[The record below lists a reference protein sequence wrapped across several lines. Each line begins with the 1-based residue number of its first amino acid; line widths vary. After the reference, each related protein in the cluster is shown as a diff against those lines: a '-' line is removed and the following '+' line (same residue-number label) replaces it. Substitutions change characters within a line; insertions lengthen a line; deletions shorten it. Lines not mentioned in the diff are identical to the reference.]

1 MKAFISALLRTH
13 ELRTSGVTALFLALL
28 VTAPV
33 YGQSSHAQKA
43 RLDATLSARQDYA
56 THPTDRSALIS
67 GTELISDGSFE
78 AGPSPDIYGFSTL
91 SSAWTWQSSGGFM
104 ASLDPRYT
112 DPSTNPAH
120 TGNWCVF
127 FDLGP
132 SADHLAQTVS
142 IPSGATA
149 TLSFWLKIG
158 TVGGSS
164 SFDSLTVS
172 VRDAT
177 GSNLL
182 GNIASYYAGDSVGF
196 SYVQHSFDVS
206 AYAGRTLRLQFDTN
220 QVSMNTLFLL
230 DDVSLLTNLTTSA
243 TCTEDV
249 STMCLVNGRYKVT
262 SHWKNQYAGGVVAN
276 LSKAKLTDKE
286 GAFWI
291 ADASTHEY
299 LIRFNTATNNG
310 RVWIAIPTFTDVE
323 FWVAVTDTVNGQYK
337 EYHSNPGNQT
347 LIYDPSF
354 FVYP

>member
-1 MKAFISALLRTH
+1 MKALITALLPRRA
-13 ELRTSGVTALFLALL
+13 LRASCVTALLL
-28 VTAPV
+28 GLVATAPA

-43 RLDATLSARQDYA
+43 RLDAALSTRQDYA
-56 THPTDRSALIS
+56 ASPPERVPLIT

-78 AGPSPDIYGFSTL
+78 VGPSPNIYGFSTL
-91 SSAWTWQSSGGFM
+91 SSAWTWQSGGGFM
-104 ASLDPRYT
+104 AGSDPRYT
-112 DPSTNPAH
+112 SPSTNAAH
-120 TGNWCVF
+120 AGNWCVF
-127 FDLGP
+127 FDVGP
-132 SADHLAQTVS
+132 STDHLSQMIS
-142 IPSGATA
+142 IPSGVTA

-164 SFDSLTVS
+164 LLDSLTVS
-172 VRDAT
+172 FRDAT

-182 GNIASYYAGDSVGF
+182 GNIASYYAGDNVGY

-206 AYAGRTLRLQFDTN
+206 AYAGRTIRLQFDAN

-230 DDVSLLTNLTTSA
+230 DDVSLLTNVTTSA
-243 TCTEDV
+243 TCTEDMN
-249 STMCLVNGRYKVT
+249 TMCLVNGRYKVT

-347 LIYDPSF
+347 LIYDPGF